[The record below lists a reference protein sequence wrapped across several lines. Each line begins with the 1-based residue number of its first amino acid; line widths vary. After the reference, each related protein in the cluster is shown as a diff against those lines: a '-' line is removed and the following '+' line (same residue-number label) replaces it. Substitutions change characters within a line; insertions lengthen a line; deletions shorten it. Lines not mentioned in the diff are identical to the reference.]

1 MTFSSFSRESLYLS
15 LYAIFVRSE
24 YVCFFRL
31 ILSLLSLYHSISYL
45 FFIIRAERE
54 FSRSAPLESRFLY
67 WVRLD
72 FANSLIYSLFV
83 FAVGEFG
90 IMQKSGERGDA
101 LSYNQSLMEDG
112 GRGCLAAIGRP
123 RLTPKGSFVPIPASL
138 SFPPAACF
146 LFLSLIIS
154 PSQSLHAPISILY
167 FARFPP
173 WLLRFQFLLV
183 GVDTI
188 DFFKNE
194 RQSAATSR
202 SGVGGASH
210 SNRSNRM
217 VKGEWKKAEWES

>member
-1 MTFSSFSRESLYLS
+1 MRSHITSL
-15 LYAIFVRSE
+15 
-24 YVCFFRL
+24 
-31 ILSLLSLYHSISYL
+31 
-45 FFIIRAERE
+45 
-54 FSRSAPLESRFLY
+54 
-67 WVRLD
+67 WWKT
-72 FANSLIYSLFV
+72 
-83 FAVGEFG
+83 GE
-90 IMQKSGERGDA
+90 
-101 LSYNQSLMEDG
+101 
-112 GRGCLAAIGRP
+112 RGCLAAIGRP

-138 SFPPAACF
+138 PFPPAACF

-167 FARFPP
+167 FVRFPP

-217 VKGEWKKAEWES
+217 VKGGMEEGRVRIITVRQHCKQERKNTYSFIVALSVRARFVSSLKGRQDWKYQPVERRTLDIW